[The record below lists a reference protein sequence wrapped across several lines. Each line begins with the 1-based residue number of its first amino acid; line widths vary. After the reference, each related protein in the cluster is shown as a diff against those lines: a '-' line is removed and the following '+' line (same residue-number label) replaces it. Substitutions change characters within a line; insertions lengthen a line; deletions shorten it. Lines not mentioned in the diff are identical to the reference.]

1 MRKLAFCTW
10 ENKGADQ
17 LCGYS
22 AAQHHL
28 SFRCIGI
35 TIPLFPKFQVFSC
48 AAQFVLDLVGNSKDK
63 FSHDA
68 AQIYP
73 AQNSAHLGVQVN
85 SVLTKNGCIFASR
98 CHPLKMQND
107 E

>member
-1 MRKLAFCTW
+1 MRKLAFGTC

-17 LCGYS
+17 LHGYS

-35 TIPLFPKFQVFSC
+35 TIPLLPKFQVFSY
-48 AAQFVLDLVGNSKDK
+48 AAAFVLDLVGNSKDT
-63 FSHDA
+63 FSYDA

-73 AQNSAHLGVQVN
+73 VQNSAHLGVQVKF
-85 SVLTKNGCIFASR
+85 VLTKNGCI
-98 CHPLKMQND
+98 
-107 E
+107 